1 MSFGD
6 SMHLYNQL
14 WIRLCVKPHY
24 PIGKD
29 EKSFLKYM
37 NSAIIFQIN
46 WKDEATT
53 TFHNKPGNQ
62 QPNVT
67 AKRKTGWGDTKSS
80 SLTLV
85 RGARPQQNP
94 KALSTSL
101 NIAELSATFLLHHL
115 SSLVWFLSYS
125 SIMLNPQPSPPS
137 PPRQSWCGNASG
149 SMTPAAVSP
158 GPSLPLGLR
167 RRACTAE
174 HQRNMP
180 WHKTVAKRPRAL
192 PPVRLEQPLTLTRQ
206 GQAPRHFPK
215 PARSWGEGNWQRASS
230 HAADEAWGEDR
241 ESWAGLG
248 IERNSKK
255 LFQIL
260 R

>member
-62 QPNVT
+62 QPNIT
-67 AKRKTGWGDTKSS
+67 AKRKTGGGDTKSS

-94 KALSTSL
+94 TALSMSL

-115 SSLVWFLSYS
+115 SSLL
-125 SIMLNPQPSPPS
+125 
-137 PPRQSWCGNASG
+137 SG
-149 SMTPAAVSP
+149 SCPIA
-158 GPSLPLGLR
+158 LPCWTR
-167 RRACTAE
+167 S
-174 HQRNMP
+174 
-180 WHKTVAKRPRAL
+180 RAL
-192 PPVRLEQPLTLTRQ
+192 PRHQDKAGVVT
-206 GQAPRHFPK
+206 PRGVWLLQLYPQDLHCP
-215 PARSWGEGNWQRASS
+215 
-230 HAADEAWGEDR
+230 
-241 ESWAGLG
+241 
-248 IERNSKK
+248 
-255 LFQIL
+255 
-260 R
+260 

>member
-29 EKSFLKYM
+29 EKSFLKYT

-67 AKRKTGWGDTKSS
+67 AKRKTGGGDTKSS

-85 RGARPQQNP
+85 RGARLQQNP
-94 KALSTSL
+94 TALSTSL
-101 NIAELSATFLLHHL
+101 NIAELSATFFLHHF
-115 SSLVWFLSYS
+115 SSLL
-125 SIMLNPQPSPPS
+125 
-137 PPRQSWCGNASG
+137 SG
-149 SMTPAAVSP
+149 SCPI
-158 GPSLPLGLR
+158 
-167 RRACTAE
+167 
-174 HQRNMP
+174 
-180 WHKTVAKRPRAL
+180 AL
-192 PPVRLEQPLTLTRQ
+192 PCWTRSWALPHHQDKAGVVTPQGVRLLQPYPQDLHS
-206 GQAPRHFPK
+206 P
-215 PARSWGEGNWQRASS
+215 
-230 HAADEAWGEDR
+230 
-241 ESWAGLG
+241 
-248 IERNSKK
+248 
-255 LFQIL
+255 
-260 R
+260 